1 MQFAGFSP
9 GTRYTPVPDPLL
21 GPLLEEIQDLAE
33 LKVTLRGL
41 WLLHRKRGFPRSLSL
56 AELLND
62 RVLIRGLSVPGG
74 DPREE
79 VRRGLRLAVAR
90 QTFLLYQPAPGS
102 PERQFYLLNTDSDRR
117 GLGRM
122 QQDGRL
128 PPQDDLSLAEGPM
141 ETSAE
146 DRPFDPPP
154 ADSDKLNIFAL
165 YEENV
170 GLLSPIMV
178 EKLKEAEEAYPW
190 PWVQEAFTI
199 AVTHNKRS
207 WHYISG
213 ILRRWAAEGKDHGKP
228 GRHSPEDDRQKY
240 LQDYQRRWG
249 RPPGQRAGG

>member
-41 WLLHRKRGFPRSLSL
+41 WLLHRKRSFRGRTRALSL
-56 AELLND
+56 AELLSD
-62 RVLIRGLSVPGG
+62 RVLLRGLSVPGG

-90 QTFLLYQPAPGS
+90 KTLLLYQPAPGS
-102 PERQFYLLNTDSDRR
+102 PDQELYLLNTDSDRR
-117 GLGRM
+117 ALSCM
-122 QQDGRL
+122 QQDGR
-128 PPQDDLSLAEGPM
+128 PPSENLALAEVPM
-141 ETSAE
+141 E
-146 DRPFDPPP
+146 PPP
-154 ADSDKLNIFAL
+154 EPRPNIFAL
-165 YEENV
+165 YEEYL
-170 GLLSPIMV
+170 GLFSPTMA

-199 AVTHNKRS
+199 AETHNKRS
-207 WHYISG
+207 WDYISG

-228 GRHSPEDDRQKY
+228 GRHSPEDDRQKH
-240 LQDYQRRWG
+240 LKDYQRRWG